1 MVIQAMSV
9 IGEKENPHPLSPIAL
24 FFPEGFAYCVDDG
37 VISRVVVC
45 MVHYFL
51 FFVLFFLSTALTA
64 L

>member
-37 VISRVVVC
+37 VISGVVVC
-45 MVHYFL
+45 TVCTYIASCFL
-51 FFVLFFLSTALTA
+51 FFSSSRPP
-64 L
+64 